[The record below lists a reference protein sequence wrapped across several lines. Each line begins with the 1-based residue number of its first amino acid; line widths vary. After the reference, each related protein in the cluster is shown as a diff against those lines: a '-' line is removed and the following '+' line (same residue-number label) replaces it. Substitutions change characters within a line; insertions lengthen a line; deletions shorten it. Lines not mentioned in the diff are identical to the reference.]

1 MYTIL
6 KLILGLFFGSTDT
19 TDIIIQVL
27 FILGSW
33 MLLKKSDQKPWWA
46 LVPCAREYQLAPVA
60 SLVSVFLFTA
70 RLIWGFSKKYQ
81 PLWKIEDMEA
91 FLEKLVTEG
100 SAQITDQGL
109 SVNIKERSVRE
120 FFSKKMLLR
129 DIHMAIPK
137 GHMVLLLGGSGAGK
151 TTFLNAVTGFEKADA
166 HILLNG
172 EDVYKS
178 FLSISDSGH

>member
-46 LVPCAREYQLAPVA
+46 LVPCAREYQLAPVGT
-60 SLVSVFLFTA
+60 LVSVFLFTA
-70 RLIWGFSKKYQ
+70 RLIWGIFQKVSA
-81 PLWKIEDMEA
+81 LMEDRRHGG

-109 SVNIKERSVRE
+109 SVNIKERSVRN
-120 FFSKKMLLR
+120 FSAKK
-129 DIHMAIPK
+129 
-137 GHMVLLLGGSGAGK
+137 
-151 TTFLNAVTGFEKADA
+151 NAA
-166 HILLNG
+166 
-172 EDVYKS
+172 S
-178 FLSISDSGH
+178 